1 MVTTPRT
8 RIGTYTGVFQPA
20 TCTSWVEKVSGMI
33 PVSPKPPTATAPT
46 SSPLVAS
53 VMGCSS
59 SALPPARCEEM
70 K

>member
-1 MVTTPRT
+1 M
-8 RIGTYTGVFQPA
+8 
-20 TCTSWVEKVSGMI
+20 EKVSGMI